1 MIPVG
6 GKENQKRLRFKTT
19 SDATPSQVV
28 EAMQKIASHIKN
40 PAKFAKAAKLAVQ
53 LVQAGSVREG
63 NSDMFFSILDAAMT
77 SSPGVCSNPSLRV
90 AYQELFSAAQD
101 VKEVGYLFFCTGASS
116 ELSS

>member
-19 SDATPSQVV
+19 TDATPSQVV

-77 SSPGVCSNPSLRV
+77 SPGVCSNPSLRV
-90 AYQELFSAAQD
+90 AYQDLFSAAQD